1 MEAASSRVE
10 AGRSLAE
17 AADDAVEADVTKD
30 DEEEL
35 ELAKAKA
42 QVELPDICRAML
54 LTIEW
59 VRKEK
64 GRGRILTMDLV
75 RKG

>member
-1 MEAASSRVE
+1 M
-10 AGRSLAE
+10 
-17 AADDAVEADVTKD
+17 TKD

-35 ELAKAKA
+35 ELAKAEA

-59 VRKEK
+59 VRKEM
-64 GRGRILTMDLV
+64 GRGRILTMI
-75 RKG
+75 

>member
-17 AADDAVEADVTKD
+17 PADDAVEADVTLD
-30 DEEEL
+30 NEEER
-35 ELAKAKA
+35 ELAEAEA
-42 QVELPDICRAML
+42 QIELPNICRAML
-54 LTIEW
+54 LTIER

-64 GRGRILTMDLV
+64 GRGRILTTDLG
-75 RKG
+75 RNG